1 MRDIILSVKNL
12 TQRYGQTLALD
23 CVNMH
28 LKQGQIYGPVGNNG
42 AGKTTLM
49 RLITGQ
55 TIIQE
60 GEIQLLGHRVNKGLC
75 VDKRTE
81 DWGDRVKGSAM

>member
-1 MRDIILSVKNL
+1 MDSTILSVKNV

-23 CVNMH
+23 DVSIE
-28 LKQGQIYGPVGNNG
+28 LEQGQIYGLVGNNG

-55 TIIQE
+55 TVLQH
-60 GEIQLLGHRVNKGLC
+60 GEIQLFGHTKDITKSDVRVSHRNG
-75 VDKRTE
+75 RPH
-81 DWGDRVKGSAM
+81 